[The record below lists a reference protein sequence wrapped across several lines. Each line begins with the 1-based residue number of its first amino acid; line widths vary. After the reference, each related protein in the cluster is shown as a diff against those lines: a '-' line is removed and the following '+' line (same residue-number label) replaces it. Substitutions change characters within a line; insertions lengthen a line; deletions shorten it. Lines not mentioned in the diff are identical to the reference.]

1 MTGLAQELGSDD
13 GESDGDGEGE
23 GESDG
28 DAEGEGEGEGES
40 DGDGDGESAG
50 DADAMP
56 NSDLT
61 FAVGTFNPS
70 SDIDA
75 AGVAILT
82 GDAAAAGA
90 NASRPPTVT
99 TAVSIAADL
108 KCLLRT
114 RAGARPKAA
123 LPAAPI

>member
-1 MTGLAQELGSDD
+1 MGLVQELGLDD
-13 GESDGDGEGE
+13 
-23 GESDG
+23 
-28 DAEGEGEGEGES
+28 GES
-40 DGDGDGESAG
+40 DGDGDGEGEGEADGDGDGDGEGESDGDGESADDS
-50 DADAMP
+50 DATP

-75 AGVAILT
+75 ADVAILA

-90 NASRPPTVT
+90 NTSRPPAVT
-99 TAVSIAADL
+99 TAVSMAADL
-108 KCLLRT
+108 KCLLRA
-114 RAGARPKAA
+114 RAGARPEVA

>member
-1 MTGLAQELGSDD
+1 LGSDD

-28 DAEGEGEGEGES
+28 

-70 SDIDA
+70 SDIDD
-75 AGVAILT
+75 AGVAILA
-82 GDAAAAGA
+82 GDAATAGA
-90 NASRPPTVT
+90 NANRPPVVT
-99 TAVSIAADL
+99 TAVSRAADL
-108 KCLLRT
+108 KRLLRA
-114 RAGARPKAA
+114 RAGARPTAA